1 MNKTPNQIIGIRLPP
16 DLIDKAEE
24 LTTQLQKTDVSDFG
38 GTTTRSGTLRRS
50 IRIGLGILEEQI
62 KGVKNG
68 Q

>member
-1 MNKTPNQIIGIRLPP
+1 MQNQIIGIRLPP

-38 GTTTRSGTLRRS
+38 GTITRSATMRRALRL
-50 IRIGLGILEEQI
+50 GLAELESQI
-62 KGVKNG
+62 NGVNHG